1 MIICIV
7 GPTCSGKSSVAEEL
21 SIALKAKIVNFD
33 AFQIFRE
40 MNIGTAKPTNEELNS
55 GRYFLYNIRNVN
67 EPYDVY
73 KYQHDCREF
82 LNNNLNEN
90 IILVGGTGLYLKAA
104 LYDYKFLEE
113 EQMPEDFC
121 SDLSNEQLFQKLL
134 LIDEKDANLI
144 GNNNR
149 KRLLRALYI
158 YEIHHK
164 TKTEINND
172 GKNKLLYDDVVFV
185 GLDLDR
191 NELYERIDLRTE
203 NMVNNGLKNE
213 VNEILTEFGPS
224 SRALQAIGYKEF
236 FLGLSE
242 EETVEL
248 IKKNTKNYAKRQMTF
263 FKHQFNNV
271 NWFKNIDDALQ
282 YIVGIKNGI

>member
-104 LYDYKFLEE
+104 LYDYKFSKEDE
-113 EQMPEDFC
+113 MPKDYL
-121 SDLSNEQLFQKLL
+121 SDKTNQELFDQLNQ
-134 LIDEKDANLI
+134 IDPSDASKI
-144 GNNNR
+144 GVNNR
-149 KRLLRALYI
+149 KRLLRSLFI
-158 YEIHHK
+158 YNEHGVS
-164 TKTEINND
+164 KTELND
-172 GKNKLLYDDVVFV
+172 NGKNTLLYKDVIFI
-185 GLDLDR
+185 GLDIDR
-191 NELYERIDLRTE
+191 EILYKNINYRVDE
-203 NMVNNGLKNE
+203 MMKNGLSEEVKFLFNKYGKNE
-213 VNEILTEFGPS
+213 
-224 SRALQAIGYKEF
+224 RALQAIGYKEF
-236 FLGLSE
+236 NNELSDNDR
-242 EETVEL
+242 VEL
-248 IKKNTKNYAKRQMTF
+248 IKKNTRNYAKRQMTF
-263 FKHQFNNV
+263 FRHQFNNIH
-271 NWFKNIDDALQ
+271 WFKSKKEAIE
-282 YIVGIKNGI
+282 YGKEIGK